1 MVNARILL
9 CNPEGDIVT
18 QNMKSMSIVMLILLS
33 SLSTI
38 MIAGEDTQ
46 ASTVVITEAIQV
58 VDGGPS
64 NDVNPAVAADSE
76 GNIHLVW
83 TRSNQHLYYTMLSP
97 RGETMI
103 DATQITSSGIHRIW
117 HPDMVIDEDDH
128 VHIVWADKAGQHKI
142 MYTALDPSKAQQDGS
157 ASDDSTITLIADEII
172 AQHSNNRDWPTI
184 DVDSQ
189 GNIHIAWEDNWD
201 ELDKF
206 YQQPQIYYSMIQP
219 VKGSGSL
226 VTLFDDTLLTPVI
239 GHKGHPDLVVD
250 AEDMVQIAWDDT
262 RGGKVE
268 LAFVVDT
275 SGSMYS
281 EWADVCTVIYGG
293 SFASGG
299 SFQGLKPMLEKA
311 NMTVYETIYGL
322 GNTLPGA
329 ASSGNCASHNNANAN
344 PPIRSTPLG
353 LTPGDDSGGLRKL
366 PGTIY
371 NGNTYS
377 GYSGE
382 DWGPGTNWACLSWKD
397 ANGNVPGQPP
407 TQYDHRWNPNATKIV
422 IPVSDE
428 GPKDGDPKQQAD
440 DTQSIEEAHD
450 SCVRA
455 GVIPVGMYGQT
466 YGGGTDLISHFK
478 DLVQCPNGVVS
489 TATRNCQGT
498 TIRNT
503 DAGGQAYEFPSG
515 SSGSSGMQLLVE
527 AMVYISTNNSR
538 EIYMSVLDPY
548 AKMAHSSYQQGM
560 SGHSTAGSAYVEDT
574 GIGSEGHL
582 VVVNDTRVTID
593 DAFSFHPSIG
603 VDLEGN
609 THIAWMDGRDY
620 GFEKE
625 VNYEVYYT
633 KLRLRGAGA
642 WDGRDDGLSTYAIKK
657 IDDTAISEVEGVG
670 GLPQNV
676 PWGGHSAYPSL
687 LTDDQNN
694 VHIAWHDFGN
704 LSSGEEVLYTRLN
717 ETDLTGPGETA
728 LDSWE
733 AVPITKWKSDK
744 LGPNSMRTPDL
755 GTPPA
760 FSNDLGSGAHVAWS
774 DSNKCSDEGNN
785 NRYTICYTHVLTG
798 QVDLEYESGETYYH
812 EIEPGEQT
820 IYNLTINN
828 TTPGPKD
835 LVADTYNVNISGVPT
850 NWSATLFFASN
861 HTAIFPDTPIYL
873 LGGEAARFYLRVKA
887 PSIYQTHKD
896 ELAQITV
903 SAVSTKDPA
912 IRSDLVTV
920 TLCDVVHG
928 INLEASHYVADIE
941 QGQTAIFSITITNTG
956 NVYDT
961 FAFYDP
967 NTLEGQSEWLLPFGW
982 QVIFPL
988 DVSLDPGQSVTKNLE
1003 VQVPTKQ
1010 DPNTFVLYLKGW
1022 STGEPVLDMNRGTYD
1037 VLELWVNVSIRST
1050 GNIVFEIYDRTEDIK
1065 PNKCARYDITVYKN
1079 FDEGLLEFD
1088 VFGPEE
1094 RNAGIDEEIWR
1105 ETMWTVDLDFS
1116 NAPEPQDPSADP
1128 NDPDAPRLWDTDPDG
1143 YVVGVNVCAPKQA
1156 EAGLGPAVTI
1166 RANLQGYPRVSDS
1179 ELLST
1184 NVIHV
1189 FDLDTSVADEHLA
1202 FETNPGQDW
1211 TIPVTTKNEGNGPD
1225 RYDLRLNRVFDA
1237 SGVSVLWDVNIPR
1250 DTLVELD
1257 SSYKEE
1263 GHTQIVDIVIEVPDR
1278 ITAGEYVVELQA
1290 FSEEAYK
1297 DDGSNKKT
1305 RLRDTVQIKITVV
1318 EFHDMQISIDPTV
1331 DNAVKTS
1338 APGKTVQFIV
1348 NITNNGNVADTPRL
1362 YNHSSSKDQST
1373 NALLWSQIPNMGSLT
1388 EWSVSWAIQ
1397 QNIGS
1402 DITKEVECEEILS
1415 TAEEM
1420 PEDSCVYLTDLDQYR
1435 LPRMD
1440 PYSTYTVVASIHIGP
1455 NAVLDTRYIGLK
1467 VVSESGGM
1475 EVDGDH
1481 DDSLS
1486 WEGDNLDTNE
1496 LIVQIRLRAP
1506 NLVIKEVKAQEDSA
1520 DVGETIPIKV
1530 VLANTGNV
1538 HASDVELVLCRYDEG
1553 EGSVKEIEKNGC
1565 EENSVVIRQTIGAIR
1580 APDASSNEMVVELF
1594 LLYQVEA
1601 GTHDIY
1607 VVVDPNDDIVEV
1619 SERDNV
1625 KKVPGDGLSSSGG
1638 ILDVA
1643 TELAATYSLP
1653 AGVMLL
1659 TISLFGVLFL
1669 VGRGRRA
1676 EVKAKIAEQSSLITV
1691 LGNEEEIA

>member
-1 MVNARILL
+1 MM
-9 CNPEGDIVT
+9 IV
-18 QNMKSMSIVMLILLS
+18 SED
-33 SLSTI
+33 
-38 MIAGEDTQ
+38 AG

-64 NDVNPAVAADSE
+64 NDVNPAVAPDSE

-97 RGETMI
+97 RGETLI

-117 HPDMVIDEDDH
+117 HPDIVVDEADH

-142 MYTALDPSKAQQDGS
+142 MYTALDPWKAAHDGS
-157 ASDDSTITLIADEII
+157 ASDDSTLTLIADEII
-172 AQHSNNRDWPTI
+172 AQHANNRDWPTI

-189 GNIHIAWEDNWD
+189 NNIHIAWEDNWD

-219 VKGSGSL
+219 VKSSGSIT
-226 VTLFDDTLLTPVI
+226 TLFDDTLLTPII

-293 SFASGG
+293 TFASGG
-299 SFQGLKPMLEKA
+299 NNFQGLKPMLQKA

-322 GNTLPGA
+322 GNTLPSA
-329 ASSGNCASHNNANAN
+329 ASTGNCASHNNANAN
-344 PPIRSTPLG
+344 PPIRNTPLG
-353 LTPGDDSGGLRKL
+353 LSPGDDSGGLRKL
-366 PGTIY
+366 PGTVY

-382 DWGPGTNWACLSWKD
+382 DWGPGSNWACLSWKD
-397 ANGNVPGQPP
+397 ANGNVPGNPP

-422 IPVSDE
+422 IPLSDE

-498 TIRNT
+498 TTRNT

-515 SSGSSGMQLLVE
+515 SSGSNNMQLLVE

-548 AKMAHSSYQQGM
+548 AKMAHSSYSQGM
-560 SGHSTAGSAYVEDT
+560 SGHSTYGNGYSEDT
-574 GIGSEGHL
+574 GLASEGHL

-633 KLRLRGAGA
+633 KLKLRGAGA

-657 IDDTAISEVEGVG
+657 IDDTPISEVEGVG

-704 LSSGEEVLYTRLN
+704 ITSGEEILYVRLN

-728 LDSWE
+728 LDPWE
-733 AVPITKWKSDK
+733 AVPITTWKSDK

-755 GTPPA
+755 GMPPA

-785 NRYTICYTHVLTG
+785 NRYTVCYTHVLTG
-798 QVDLEYESGETYYH
+798 QVDLEYASGETYYH

-820 IYNLTINN
+820 IYNLSINN

-835 LVADTYNVNISGVPT
+835 LVADTYNMNISGLPT
-850 NWSATLFFASN
+850 NWSATLYFANN

-873 LGGEAARFYLRVKA
+873 LGGESVRFYLRVKA
-887 PSIYQTHKD
+887 PSIYQTHAD
-896 ELAQITV
+896 ELAQIVV
-903 SAVSTKDPA
+903 SAISTKDPA
-912 IRSDLVTV
+912 IRSDLITV

-928 INLEASHYVADIE
+928 IDLEASHHVADIE
-941 QGQTAIFSITITNTG
+941 QGQTAIFSVTITNTG

-982 QVIFPL
+982 QVDFPL
-988 DVSLDPGQSVTKNLE
+988 EISLDPGQSVTKNLE
-1003 VQVPTKQ
+1003 VHVPTNQ
-1010 DPNTFVLYLKGW
+1010 DPNTFVIYLKGW
-1022 STGEPVLDMNRGTYD
+1022 STGEPVLDMSRGTYD
-1037 VLELWVNVSIRST
+1037 VLELWINVSIRST
-1050 GNIVFEIYDRTEDIK
+1050 GNIVFEVYDATEDVI
-1065 PNKCARYDITVYKN
+1065 PGECARYKINVIKN
-1079 FDEGLLEFD
+1079 FDPGFL
-1088 VFGPEE
+1088 VFTTPGAPEE
-1094 RNAGIDEEIWR
+1094 RPEEIDEETWKK
-1105 ETMWTVDLDFS
+1105 TKWTLTLDFS
-1116 NAPEPQDPSADP
+1116 EAPDARDPTDPSS
-1128 NDPDAPRLWDTDPDG
+1128 PREWPANPDG
-1143 YVVGVNVCAPKQA
+1143 YEVFVNVCAPKQA
-1156 EAGLGPAVTI
+1156 EAGLGPAVMV
-1166 RANLQGYPRVSDS
+1166 RAHLEGYPRVSDS
-1179 ELLST
+1179 QLLST

-1189 FDLDTSVADEHLA
+1189 FDLDTSVADEHLS
-1202 FETNPGQDW
+1202 FDSNPGQDW

-1225 RYDLRLNRVFDA
+1225 RYDLRLSRVYDE
-1237 SGVSVLWDVNIPR
+1237 SEITILWDIHIPR
-1250 DTLVELD
+1250 DTLLELD
-1257 SSYKEE
+1257 SLYKED
-1263 GHTQIVDIVIEVPDR
+1263 GNSQTVDIIIEVPDR
-1278 ITAGEYVVELQA
+1278 VAAGDYTIELQS
-1290 FSEEAYK
+1290 FSEEAYA
-1297 DDGSNKKT
+1297 DSSGKKT
-1305 RLRDTVQIKITVV
+1305 RLRDTVKIVITVV
-1318 EFHDMQISIDPTV
+1318 EFYDMQISIDPTV
-1331 DNAVKTS
+1331 ENAVKTS

-1362 YNHSSSKDQST
+1362 NNHSSSTDQST
-1373 NALLWSQIPNMGSLT
+1373 NALFWSEIPNMGPLT
-1388 EWSVSWAIQ
+1388 EWSVSWAMQ
-1397 QNIGS
+1397 ENIGS
-1402 DITKEVECEEILS
+1402 DITKEVECQNMLS
-1415 TAEEM
+1415 TDEM
-1420 PEDSCVYLTDLDQYR
+1420 PEDACVYLTDLNQYR
-1435 LPRMD
+1435 LPRMS
-1440 PYSTYTVVASIHIGP
+1440 PYSTHTVVANIHVGP
-1455 NAVLDTRYIGLK
+1455 NALLDTRSIGLK
-1467 VVSESGGM
+1467 VSSESGNM
-1475 EVDGDH
+1475 AEDGDH
-1481 DDSLS
+1481 DDSPS
-1486 WEGDNLDTNE
+1486 WEGENLDTNE

-1506 NLVIKEVKAQEDSA
+1506 NLVIQEVKAQSDSA

-1530 VLANTGNV
+1530 VLANNGNV
-1538 HASDVELVLCRYDEG
+1538 HAVNVEIVLCRYDEG
-1553 EGSVKEIEKNGC
+1553 EGSAKDIEKNGC

-1580 APDASSNEMVVELF
+1580 APDASSDEKVVELF

-1601 GTHDIY
+1601 GTHDVF
-1607 VVVDPNDDIVEV
+1607 VVVDPNDEIVEV
-1619 SERDNV
+1619 NERDNV

-1638 ILDVA
+1638 MLDVA
-1643 TELAATYSLP
+1643 SELAATYSLP
-1653 AGVMLL
+1653 AGVLLL
-1659 TISLFGVLFL
+1659 TISLFAVLFL

-1676 EVKAKIAEQSSLITV
+1676 EVNAKIAEQSSLMSV
-1691 LGNEEEIA
+1691 LGSEEEDL